1 MVGYYQV
8 KFPGNVDSV
17 METVLKVCEERGKI
31 KKLDKSDH
39 TIKVKFKAHGWAQS
53 VKFQIILHGK
63 GEETMM
69 VAMGSPWVTGALD
82 TEKPGDVYDL
92 QFDPFIQ
99 TLAEIYRLSDIV
111 TPATLIEA
119 QACGSDVEQ
128 ITATK
133 GKDVSLGRAA
143 MGGALFGGAG
153 AVVGGLSGTKTST
166 THSRQVFA
174 DKIPFRLFY
183 SNGRIIEKMIWRD
196 STEYAKIMAMSQ
208 L

>member
-1 MVGYYQV
+1 MAGLYQIR
-8 KFPGNVDSV
+8 FPANVDSV
-17 METVLKVCEERGKI
+17 MKTVQQVCAEYAKI
-31 KKLDKSDH
+31 KKVNAIEH
-39 TIKVKFKAHGWAQS
+39 TLTVKFRAQGWAGPT
-53 VKFQIILHGK
+53 KFQIILHGK

-69 VAMGSPWVTGALD
+69 VAMGSPWASGWQD
-82 TEKPGDVYDL
+82 KPGDVYDI
-92 QFDPFIQ
+92 QFDPVVQ
-99 TLAEIYRLSDIV
+99 KLAEIYRLSDIV

-128 ITATK
+128 ITTAK

-143 MGGALFGGAG
+143 IGGALFGGAG